1 MKKII
6 LAIAILFTL
15 SACKKNKPQVVLP
28 PAKAVL
34 VLPAA
39 NEACTEGTVIS
50 STQSTVLFK
59 WNAAENANNY
69 VLTIK
74 NLLSGVSTPHTTSA
88 TQLGVTLDRNKPYS
102 WSVESKS
109 SASVEIS
116 KSDVWKF
123 YNAGPASLSY
133 APFPAE
139 AVSPEYGKQV
149 NAVNTKIVLDWS
161 AEDVD
166 SDLQSYDVYLGTSAA
181 SLTLLQ
187 ANVSTSILN
196 DVTVTGDTAY
206 YWKVISKDAA
216 GNTSDSG
223 LFFFRV
229 N

>member
-6 LAIAILFTL
+6 LAIAILFSL
-15 SACKKNKPQVVLP
+15 SACEKSDPVLP
-28 PAKAVL
+28 PSKVVML
-34 VLPAA
+34 LPAA
-39 NEACTEGTVIS
+39 NETCTEGTVIS
-50 STQSTVLFK
+50 TTQSSILFK
-59 WNAAENANNY
+59 WNSAEHADSY
-69 VLTIK
+69 VLAIK
-74 NLLSGVSTPHTTSA
+74 NLLSGTSTSHSTTA
-88 TQLGVTLDRNKPYS
+88 TQLAVTLERNTPYS

-109 SASVEIS
+109 SASAEVS

-123 YNAGPASLSY
+123 YNAGAASLSY

-139 AVSPEYGKQV
+139 AVSPEYGKQIS
-149 NAVNTKIVLDWS
+149 AVNTKITLDWS

-166 SDLQSYDVYLGTSAA
+166 NDLQSYDVYLGTSAA
-181 SLTLLQ
+181 ALTLVQ
-187 ANVSTSILN
+187 ANVNASILN